1 MFTSYNNSHECR
13 KATRAYQYGVPL
25 KELHLCTAVVPR
37 DETPKSAVNETNT
50 YSLIIK
56 YP

>member
-50 YSLIIK
+50 
-56 YP
+56 